1 MNDQMAILMS
11 DSDVESFDP
20 IPAVGLRNEAK
31 MSRRRRLESEVEQPD
46 EDMVSGLEE
55 GHNRLQELVDRLS
68 EVVVIV
74 RIVQAS
80 SSGQG
85 LVRGNGGGG
94 G

>member
-11 DSDVESFDP
+11 DSHVESFDP
-20 IPAVGLRNEAK
+20 IPAVGLQNEAK
-31 MSRRRRLESEVEQPD
+31 MRRRRLESEVEQPD

-74 RIVQAS
+74 QIVQAS

-85 LVRGNGGGG
+85 RVRGNGGGG

>member
-31 MSRRRRLESEVEQPD
+31 MRRRRLESEVEQPD

-74 RIVQAS
+74 GIVQAS

-85 LVRGNGGGG
+85 RVRGNGGGG